1 MSLRRERNHMQVN
14 AAQGINLAFPAQ
26 NTTPSFTPVRAGKNG
41 TLIAVILDE
50 SGSMSVCRD
59 ATISGFNEFVQ
70 GQAQAA
76 HAGAAY
82 LSLIKFDAPNVT
94 TVYENVPV
102 SKVEPLSHKTYAP
115 GGGTNLLDAV
125 GDTITRISTFLS
137 TIPESDRPGVL
148 IMIMTDGEEN
158 ASLTYN
164 HAQIKSMVKT
174 CETEAD
180 FTFMFLGANVDA
192 FAMGNT
198 FGMNAS
204 NTASYST
211 ASMAATMTVMSES
224 ATRVRAAKSAG
235 VSTQELYASA
245 TLYSAEDRQKMTGG
259 N

>member
-1 MSLRRERNHMQVN
+1 MQVN
-14 AAQGINLAFPAQ
+14 AQVGINLAFPAQ
-26 NTTPSFTPVRAGKNG
+26 NTTTNFTPVRAGKQG

-70 GQAQAA
+70 GQAQAQN
-76 HAGAAY
+76 AGQAY
-82 LSLIKFDAPNVT
+82 LSLIKFDAPNVK

-102 SKVEPLSHKTYAP
+102 SQVEPLTHKTYEP

-125 GDTITRISTFLS
+125 GETITRINTLLS
-137 TIPESDRPGVL
+137 QIHHTDRPGVL
-148 IMIMTDGEEN
+148 VMIMTDGEEN
-158 ASLTYN
+158 ASRTYS
-164 HAQIKSMVKT
+164 HAQIKSMVKI

-192 FAMGNT
+192 FAMGST

-204 NTASYST
+204 NTAAYST
-211 ASMAATMTVMSES
+211 SSMAATMSVMSES

-235 VSTQELYASA
+235 MSTQELYASA
-245 TLYSAEDRQKMTGG
+245 SLYSDEDRALMQRGTK
-259 N
+259 